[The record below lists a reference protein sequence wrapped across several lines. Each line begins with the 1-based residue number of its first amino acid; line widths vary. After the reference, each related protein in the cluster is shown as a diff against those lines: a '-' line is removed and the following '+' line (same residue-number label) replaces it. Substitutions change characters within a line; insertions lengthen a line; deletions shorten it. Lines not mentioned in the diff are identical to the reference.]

1 MHLTSSPVDWY
12 TARAA
17 GVIAYVLVSFVV
29 VLGMTMAGKTRLAR
43 WPQFALE
50 EVHRFAGLLTGAF
63 VAIHIVTIAIDS
75 WLPFSIA
82 SLAIPL
88 LDRYRVVWVAFGIIA
103 AELLVALAITNHYRR
118 RLPYRFWRRAHYLN
132 FVVWTAVT
140 LHGIGSGTDRS
151 TFWLLTIY
159 AVAIVAVVAS
169 AGLRLRRHLPPLRPA
184 VAVAATGALA
194 AVVVVFVLALALG
207 PLRFRPKPW
216 NATAFNGILDGQVL
230 RDFGVTQ
237 GIISM
242 AGSSEGQQRALVR
255 ADLLIKPGHLEST
268 TFQME
273 FLPSGLFCRGRV
285 TKIHSFGFD
294 ARCQTPDGTRRY
306 VHAEW
311 QPADGSTLQGGLIR
325 VHA

>member
-1 MHLTSSPVDWY
+1 MHLTSSPLDWY

-17 GVIAYVLVSFVV
+17 GVIAYLLVSFVV
-29 VLGMTMAGKTRLAR
+29 VLGTTMAGKTRLER

-50 EVHRFAGLLTGAF
+50 EVHRFTGLLVGAF
-63 VAIHIVTIAIDS
+63 VTIHIITIAIDS
-75 WLPFSIA
+75 WLPFSVA

-88 LDRYRVVWVAFGIIA
+88 LDRYRVVWVALGIVA
-103 AELLVALAITNHYRR
+103 AELLLALAVTNHYRR
-118 RLPYRFWRRAHYLN
+118 RLSYRFWRRAHYLN
-132 FVVWTAVT
+132 FVVWTAAT

-151 TFWLLTIY
+151 TPWLLAIY
-159 AVAIVAVVAS
+159 AVAI
-169 AGLRLRRHLPPLRPA
+169 
-184 VAVAATGALA
+184 A
-194 AVVVVFVLALALG
+194 AVVTSTSMRLLRRRAPALRASLAAATVTVAGVALVLGLALG

-216 NATAFNGILDGQVL
+216 NATAFAGTLNGQVL
-230 RDFGVTQ
+230 RDLGVSQ

-242 AGSSEGQQRALVR
+242 AGTSEGKQRALVR
-255 ADLLIKPGHLEST
+255 ADLLIKPGHLEAT

-294 ARCQTPDGTRRY
+294 ASCQTPDGRRRY

-311 QPADGSTLQGGLIR
+311 QPTPGSQLQGGLIR
-325 VHA
+325 VHT